1 MKTKPFYLVV
11 DITGRQP
18 RADRV
23 RASWPSLEPGEI
35 VVRLMLEIPDSV
47 LPNVQ
52 EIQIDD
58 LEALGVAVEPVA
70 L

>member
-11 DITGRQP
+11 NADTRTVVRTRQ
-18 RADRV
+18 
-23 RASWPSLEPGEI
+23 SWPVLEPGEI
-35 VVRLMLEIPDSV
+35 LLKLQLEIPDE
-47 LPNVQ
+47 LFPHIQ
-52 EIQIDD
+52 EIQIED